1 MAICRYLRRRFGVTI
16 ALWAMLGPWLA
27 YGQGASAGNKP
38 VDPGQT
44 PPSPAPAQIQ
54 LPPDVVDVL
63 TANTGNVN
71 GRVVEPDTNSDGKG
85 LSLAS
90 GPLQT
95 DPSEPADVAGY
106 CTALAGR
113 VSHPEALAKIC
124 EFALLVPKKLPDVI
138 CERTTKRYWKTSGD
152 QTLFEKA
159 SKPNFDGVNHSDII
173 TAEVTYRDGEEYD
186 SNVRVDGMPGDASA
200 PWSSGA
206 WSIGEFALSL
216 NTIFLPASK
225 PEFRF
230 RKEQK
235 LHGRDSLGFDFHVSA
250 ENNRL
255 YYLRSGGKEWFP
267 DYSGRLWLDKSD
279 FRLLRLERGTLETP
293 KQPITRMKTA
303 TDYSLV
309 ALGDGTS
316 IVLPVHAEV
325 LICAL
330 PGYSQFN
337 ACARNIVTFA
347 KWRKFRAT
355 TNIIVPPN

>member
-1 MAICRYLRRRFGVTI
+1 MVAPLV
-16 ALWAMLGPWLA
+16 AH
-27 YGQGASAGNKP
+27 GQGASAGNKTG
-38 VDPGQT
+38 DPGQ
-44 PPSPAPAQIQ
+44 PSPSAAAPHIQ
-54 LPPDVVDVL
+54 LSPDLLDVL
-63 TANTGNVN
+63 TANTGNLN
-71 GRVVEPDTNSDGKG
+71 GRVVDPGATPDGKG

-90 GPLQT
+90 GPLQP
-95 DPSEPADVAGY
+95 DPSEPPDVAGY

-113 VSHPEALAKIC
+113 GSYSEALAKIC

-159 SKPNFDGVNHSDII
+159 SKPNFDGINHSDII

-186 SNVRVDGMPGDASA
+186 SEVRVDGMPGDASA

-235 LHGRDSLGFDFHVSA
+235 LHDRESLVFDFHVSA

-255 YYLRSGGKEWFP
+255 YYLRSDGKEWFP

-279 FRLLRLERGTLETP
+279 FRLLRLQRETLEMP
-293 KQPITRMKTA
+293 KEPITRMKTV

-316 IVLPVHAEV
+316 IVLPVHSDV
-325 LICAL
+325 LICA
-330 PGYSQFN
+330 PPSYSQFST
-337 ACARNIVTFA
+337 CARNIVTFA

-355 TNIIVPPN
+355 TNIIVHPN